1 VDLESGDE
9 DAFID
14 IRDEQGKQF
23 PSNSCMDVVPK
34 EVVNYLEVV
43 QTLTSELEE
52 HDALN
57 LQIKKDIKIMNM
69 GKNTI
74 NGTTTTKVRVLTK
87 DCILHVSYM
96 YGSIKCQNYI
106 LNVIL
111 NYILNIET
119 EHDSHYNKN
128 FFFLHENL
136 DYNQFL
142 FYF

>member
-1 VDLESGDE
+1 
-9 DAFID
+9 
-14 IRDEQGKQF
+14 
-23 PSNSCMDVVPK
+23 
-34 EVVNYLEVV
+34 
-43 QTLTSELEE
+43 
-52 HDALN
+52 
-57 LQIKKDIKIMNM
+57 
-69 GKNTI
+69 
-74 NGTTTTKVRVLTK
+74 
-87 DCILHVSYM
+87 VSYM

-106 LNVIL
+106 LNVIW